1 MEYFLVFV
9 AGMAASMLI
18 LRWAVNRAIDRML
31 ERIAREHDEED
42 TEVLDAEKMELRVEF
57 DNNIYFCYNVTDGA
71 FVCQGTDLA
80 EIQSNFRSRFPGID
94 AVIVGG
100 DANSVSWLK
109 TEMSKSNEDSSSIRP
124 TS

>member
-18 LRWAVNRAIDRML
+18 LRWAINRAIDRML
-31 ERIAREHDEED
+31 ERIAREDQED
-42 TEVLDAEKMELRVEF
+42 TVSAGPEKMELRVEF
-57 DNNIYFCYNVTDGA
+57 DRDIYFCYNVTDGA

-80 EIQSNFRSRFPGID
+80 EIRSNFRSRFPGVD
-94 AVIVGG
+94 AVIVDG
-100 DANSVSWLK
+100 DDNSVSWLK
-109 TEMSKSNEDSSSIRP
+109 TEMSKSNESDART

>member
-9 AGMAASMLI
+9 AGMAATMLL
-18 LRWAVNRAIDRML
+18 LRWAINRAIDRML
-31 ERIAREHDEED
+31 ERMAQED
-42 TEVLDAEKMELRVEF
+42 GADTVTADAEKMELRVEF

-71 FVCQGTDLA
+71 FVCQGQNLA

>member
-9 AGMAASMLI
+9 AGMAAAMLL
-18 LRWAVNRAIDRML
+18 LRWAINRAVDRML
-31 ERIAREHDEED
+31 ERMAQED
-42 TEVLDAEKMELRVEF
+42 GADTVTADAEKMELRVEF

-71 FVCQGTDLA
+71 FVCQGTNLA

-109 TEMSKSNEDSSSIRP
+109 TEMSKSNEDSSGIRP